1 MTITRLKAK
10 NQLTIP
16 NSVMK
21 RLGLKPHELF
31 AVDVEKG
38 CIKLVP
44 VTVEPR
50 YTPEELEALDR
61 IVEREKPHAKVF
73 KPGKE
78 FSNYLKK
85 IAKS

>member
-1 MTITRLKAK
+1 MTITKLKAK

-16 NSVMK
+16 NAVMK

-38 CIKLVP
+38 YIKLTP

-50 YTPEELEALDR
+50 YTQEELQAIDH
-61 IVEREKPHAKVF
+61 IIEKEKFHAKTF
-73 KPGKE
+73 KPGKD

-85 IAKS
+85 MVRS

>member
-1 MTITRLKAK
+1 MTITKLKAK

-16 NSVMK
+16 SSIIK

-31 AVDVEKG
+31 AIDVAKG
-38 CIKLVP
+38 CITLTP

-50 YTPEELEALDR
+50 YSTEELQAIDAIIEQ
-61 IVEREKPHAKVF
+61 EKPKAKIF
-73 KPGKE
+73 KPGKD

-85 IAKS
+85 VA